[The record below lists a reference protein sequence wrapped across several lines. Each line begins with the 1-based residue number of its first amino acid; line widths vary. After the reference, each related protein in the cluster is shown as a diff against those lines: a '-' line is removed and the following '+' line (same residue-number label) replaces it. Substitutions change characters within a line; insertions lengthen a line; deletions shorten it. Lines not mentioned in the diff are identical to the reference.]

1 MADRAGEWWQTAEP
15 RTGACR
21 WCGEPFTTRARQ
33 RRYCGGTYREAARR
47 SRSKTWASRT
57 PEATRRYRAKASPAA
72 RLHDNRLRLRRR
84 RADRPWITR
93 DAAGRRVC
101 VGGSRTCVRL
111 TDDLWT
117 WVLATCARRGCTR
130 AQLIRAAITYD
141 QTGRVVFITP
151 LRLRDRGV
159 ARQDNHPITI
169 HLSARLRLYLAG
181 KTRRRGHQARAVR
194 RMVWALRAAIDPPV
208 SA

>member
-1 MADRAGEWWQTAEP
+1 MNGGSSGLRAGF
-15 RTGACR
+15 CR
-21 WCGEPFTTRARQ
+21 RCGRPFTTRASQ
-33 RRYCGGTYREAARR
+33 RRYCADTCREAARR
-47 SRSKTWASRT
+47 ERSKAWASRT
-57 PEATRRYRAKASPAA
+57 PEATRRYRANASPAA

-101 VGGSRTCVRL
+101 VGGSRTSVRL

-130 AQLIRAAITYD
+130 AQLIRAAIEYD
-141 QTGRVVFITP
+141 RTGRVVFITP
-151 LRLRDRGV
+151 LRVRDRAV

-169 HLSARLRLYLAG
+169 HLSARLALYLAD

-194 RMVWALRAAIDPPV
+194 RMVWQLKAVIDAPV